1 MTSTTE
7 RPGAA
12 GAGTPDP
19 MPQIATELE
28 ELRAKHL
35 YRPLR
40 VMSHEQGP
48 VTVVDGREVISL
60 SSNDYLGLTHH
71 PRLRNAAL
79 EAVREFGV
87 GSGAVR
93 TIAGTMSLH
102 EALESELAAF
112 KGTEAV
118 LTFQSG
124 FTANTGVIPTIT
136 AEPDLIVSDALNH
149 ASIIDGMRLSKAPR
163 KVYPHK
169 DVDGLREVLREA
181 RERGRIDGSGPYRS
195 ILVVTDGVF
204 SMDGDIAPLPGIV
217 EAAEAYGAAVFVDDA
232 HASGVLGRNG
242 RGSVDHFGLHGRVQI
257 QVGTLSKA
265 VGVLGGYVAGSQ
277 DLRDLLVQRA
287 RPFLFS
293 TSHPPAVAAA
303 CREAIR
309 VMEEEPWLME
319 RLWSSTKRFKAEL
332 AGMGFD
338 TGRSETPITP
348 VIVGD
353 SETAI
358 RFSNRLFEE
367 GVFATSVVFP
377 TVALDQAR
385 LRTIV
390 TAALTDE
397 QLDRALDTFRKVG
410 RELAIIG

>member
-1 MTSTTE
+1 MTNVT
-7 RPGAA
+7 RH
-12 GAGTPDP
+12 DP
-19 MPQIATELE
+19 LAFIEAELE
-28 ELRAKHL
+28 DLRAKHL

-40 VMSHEQGP
+40 VMSSEQGP
-48 VTVVDGREVISL
+48 VATVDGREVISL

-71 PRLRNAAL
+71 PRLKAAAV
-79 EAVREFGV
+79 EAVREYGA
-87 GSGAVR
+87 GAGAVR
-93 TIAGTMSLH
+93 TIAGTMAMH
-102 EALESELAAF
+102 EALEAELAAF

-136 AEPDLIVSDALNH
+136 GEADLIVSDALNH

-163 KVYPHK
+163 RVYPHA
-169 DVDGLREVLREA
+169 DLAGLEAVLAEAAEHGRPDGA
-181 RERGRIDGSGPYRS
+181 GPYRL
-195 ILVVTDGVF
+195 ILIVTDGVF
-204 SMDGDIAPLPGIV
+204 SMDGDITPLPGIV
-217 EAAEAYGAAVFVDDA
+217 ELAERYGAAVFVDDA

-242 RGSVDHFGLHGRVQI
+242 RGSVDHFGLHGRVAI

-277 DLRDLLVQRA
+277 ALRDLLIQRA

-293 TSHPPAVAAA
+293 TSHPPAVVEA

-309 VMEEEPWLME
+309 VMEEETWRIE
-319 RLWSSTKRFKAEL
+319 RLWASTRRFKAEL
-332 AGMGFD
+332 ARLGFD
-338 TGRSETPITP
+338 IGRSETPITP

-353 SETAI
+353 SEAAI
-358 RFSNRLFEE
+358 RFSARLFEE

-397 QLDRALDTFRKVG
+397 HLDRALGAFDRVG
-410 RELAIIG
+410 RELGLITG